1 VTRSHKWNDK
11 AHGEGAATIE
21 REPDWFGSK
30 AGGVEGDSKKM
41 KKDGAGRASW

>member
-11 AHGEGAATIE
+11 THGDGATID
-21 REPDWFGSK
+21 REVECFGSK
-30 AGGVEGDSKKM
+30 AGGVDGDSKKT